1 MAWGFAVGYETLCL
15 EATCLMPAVGTLA
28 WQLSWRQTVANMKRA
43 DNFDSDGSILS
54 TLARL

>member
-1 MAWGFAVGYETLCL
+1 MGYETLCL